1 MLPFLARLGP
11 AQRLLRALC
20 RLRSPQAAP
29 SYGCDNSDR
38 APTSG
43 ANASAITGGKGTV
56 MAFDTLNGRSKRW
69 LSRYRPLGKV
79 IILLV
84 NKNLDLPWGSIGFS
98 R

>member
-11 AQRLLRALC
+11 ARRLLRALC

-38 APTSG
+38 APTQG
-43 ANASAITGGKGTV
+43 ANASAITEGKGAV
-56 MAFDTLNGRSKRW
+56 MAVDTLNGAGAK
-69 LSRYRPLGKV
+69 
-79 IILLV
+79 
-84 NKNLDLPWGSIGFS
+84 DGSPVTGHWV